1 MASNRRQLF
10 YAGCVLAIV
19 AVACGRNDDAPAQ
32 LASVT
37 DSEVFELASDPSV
50 LTDVS
55 LADKAGQSTIVTP
68 SYLPKPGQ
76 TARELQ
82 IIFYPRFTVKNP
94 RFVYDRSKWTVA
106 VGNNVQFLT
115 AADIIEIK
123 EDGNFNSGEVREGQI
138 KMTVRLTAQGQW
150 PDKIT
155 NDAALTTIDGRK
167 ALKLLPYY
175 SLDGAV
181 APGNSGTMQG
191 LSAAYMKD
199 DVGAIVAPATINS
212 SAITDGAF
220 SIEFSA
226 PEDTTAADTSSGSV
240 SSVGKSNVS
249 GFVVVYWKDS
259 ECRSSGWSFKPNKTF
274 DKTAANNDLSCSYP
288 GLDTAV
294 SGSNSCNLGCATDTL
309 DSYFGK
315 SANDIAVPPEFPTET
330 GAENAIKRG
339 CLNIVRVGSDGRTS
353 FAVNNAINGEA
364 YGAMVYPLD
373 SSGNIGMT
381 RSRCA
386 KLQPFN
392 VEFASTR
399 KSPDLGKSK
408 SDCFVATA
416 ASGSTSSAAVH
427 YWRILRDTWL
437 DKFGLSAVYYS
448 HAPAWAAW
456 LEQNPSYK
464 PMVNGVL
471 EWSGRNLVKI
481 SQWMDRFGEHMGSSL
496 QRFSIF
502 LSSLLAAEAR
512 AETAT
517 PSSADKS
524 GLKHPQ
530 GSAFSTLT
538 FGGGQIR
545 PSEDKELYDL
555 SYKNKKPGFLFV
567 GQTFRLFDL
576 SGEFGLGYEFTGLL
590 MKGTSPDATKTPIS
604 LSGYGGGANAEY
616 RLRIGA
622 YPWVAP
628 RFSAVY
634 GVMRMREEAEAV
646 STSSSSSGSGASGS
660 SDISPSGTTPVWQR
674 YTTLR
679 LFLDVSIPRLYGDDE
694 NLIRYGYQVEDMTLS
709 FFGGLNTNTGKVIS
723 TSGLQLGGAFSFMF
737 H

>member
-1 MASNRRQLF
+1 LF
-10 YAGCVLAIV
+10 YAGCVFAVV
-19 AVACGRNDDAPAQ
+19 AVACGRNDNIPAQ
-32 LASVT
+32 FSSV
-37 DSEVFELASDPSV
+37 SESDVLELASDPSV

-55 LADKAGQSTIVTP
+55 MTDKTGQTTIVTP
-68 SYLPKPGQ
+68 SYLPKSGQ
-76 TARELQ
+76 TARDLQ
-82 IIFYPRFTVKNP
+82 IIFYPRLTVKNP
-94 RFVYDRSKWTVA
+94 RFVYDRSKWVVA

-123 EDGNFNSGEVREGQI
+123 EDGNFSSGEVREGQI

-167 ALKLLPYY
+167 ALKLQPYY

-226 PEDTTAADTSSGSV
+226 PEDTTAADTSTGAV
-240 SSVGKSNVS
+240 TSVGKSNVS

-259 ECRSSGWSFKPNKTF
+259 ECSSSGWSFKPNKSF
-274 DKTAANNDLSCSYP
+274 DRLAANADLSCTYP
-288 GLDTAV
+288 GLDAAS
-294 SGSNSCNLGCATDTL
+294 SGTNSCNLGCSTDTA
-309 DSYFGK
+309 DAFFGK
-315 SANDIAVPPEFPTET
+315 AANDIAVPPEFPAET
-330 GAENAIKRG
+330 GADNAIKRG

-373 SSGNIGMT
+373 SSGGIGMT

-386 KLQPFN
+386 KLLPFN

-399 KSPDLGKSK
+399 KSPGLGKSK

-416 ASGSTSSAAVH
+416 ASGSTHSASVH
-427 YWRILRDTWL
+427 YWRVLRDTWL
-437 DKFGLSAVYYS
+437 DRLGLSAIYYR
-448 HAPAWAAW
+448 HAPSWAAW
-456 LEQNPSYK
+456 LDNNPSYK
-464 PMVNGVL
+464 PTVNAAL
-471 EWSGRNLVKI
+471 EWSGRNLVKL
-481 SQWMDRFGEHMGSSL
+481 SQWMHVFGERMGSSL
-496 QRFSIF
+496 QHITMF
-502 LSSLLAAEAR
+502 LSNMLASEAR
-512 AETAT
+512 ADTAA
-517 PSSADKS
+517 PSPDMN
-524 GLKHPQ
+524 GLKHPK

-538 FGGGQIR
+538 LGGGQIR
-545 PSEDKELYDL
+545 PSADKDLYEL
-555 SYKNKKPGFLFV
+555 SYKGKKPAFLFV

-576 SGEFGLGYEFTGLL
+576 SGELGLGYEFTGLT
-590 MKGTSPDATKTPIS
+590 MKGKSPDATRTPIS
-604 LSGYGGGANAEY
+604 LSGYGGGVTTEY
-616 RLRIGA
+616 RLRIGS

-628 RFSAVY
+628 RFAAVY
-634 GVMRMREEAEAV
+634 GMMRMREEAEAV
-646 STSSSSSGSGASGS
+646 SSASSSSGSGASGT

-709 FFGGLNTNTGKVIS
+709 FFGGLNTNNGKVIS
-723 TSGLQLGGAFSFMF
+723 TSGLQLGGAISFMF